1 MGHRALGAAIS
12 LALLALATAVAFAGY
27 SRTHPRWWEAAISLA
42 VLSGIFPMILAINTR
57 IVPVFSR
64 RDWASSRLVRLMVAA
79 AVASGWIVFIGRIAD
94 NRSAIVSGSALALAA
109 GVLFLANLARLFK
122 SPVVRP
128 GPPLP
133 YPEQA
138 AADRI
143 ATQFTRLSGIWLLVG
158 LSIGLVVAIHTPDTG
173 RWELV
178 WAHAMLVGFAF
189 SMASGVTYHVL
200 PRWTNGRWRS
210 IGALRVHY
218 YVTMVA
224 LPLMV
229 LALALDSQVL
239 FHMAAPLQAAVIAL
253 WIGNCLPFI
262 RKLPRFTSAGFG
274 AALLALAVG
283 IGLGMSFA
291 VTPANGAL
299 LRPVHAELNLF
310 GWAGLLI
317 TGVTYYLAPRF
328 AGADLR
334 WGRFAPVQLGAT
346 IGGLALSVV
355 LVWLRIEGH
364 DLGALIGIAHLICA
378 AGLAMLG
385 IMVAGTFA
393 RKPLGMAVPLQV
405 MRPPGIR

>member
-1 MGHRALGAAIS
+1 MGHRALGAAMS
-12 LALLALATAVAFAGY
+12 LALLALATAMAFAGY
-27 SRTHPRWWEAAISLA
+27 SRTYPRWWEAAISLA
-42 VLSGIFPMILAINTR
+42 VLGGVFPMILAVNTR

-64 RDWASSRLVRLMVAA
+64 RDWVSPGLVRLMVALA
-79 AVASGWIVFIGRIAD
+79 IAGGWIVFAGRAEGIEFLIA
-94 NRSAIVSGSALALAA
+94 AGSAVSLAA
-109 GVLFLANLARLFK
+109 GALFLANLARLFRGK
-122 SPVVRP
+122 PVRP
-128 GPPLP
+128 GPPVP
-133 YPEQA
+133 FPEQSQ
-138 AADRI
+138 ADKVAI
-143 ATQFTRLSGIWLLVG
+143 GFTRLSAIWLLVG
-158 LSIGLVVAIHTPDTG
+158 LTIGLVVAIHTPQTG

-189 SMASGVTYHVL
+189 SMATGVTYHVL

-210 IGALRVHY
+210 IGALKVHY
-218 YVTMVA
+218 YVTLVA

-229 LALALDSQVL
+229 LALAIDSQVL

-262 RKLPRFTSAGFG
+262 RKLPRPTAIGFG
-274 AALLALAVG
+274 GAVAALAVG

-328 AGADLR
+328 AGSPLHWPR
-334 WGRFAPVQLGAT
+334 LLPLQLGLT
-346 IGGLALSVV
+346 IGGLALSVA

-364 DLGALIGIAHLICA
+364 DAGEMVGIAHLACA
-378 AGLAMLG
+378 SGLALMG
-385 IMVAGTFA
+385 VMVAGTFA
-393 RKPLGMAVPLQV
+393 RKPRPLAVPLQ
-405 MRPPGIR
+405 MMKPPIIR